1 MYMYAENLVKRKE
14 LKNMRQLQA
23 KLSAGILTA
32 VMILGMVFTMAP
44 MKADAAS
51 YPDELSIMAVDSSGN
66 PLKDVELVFEKDGE
80 IYDFGTTDANGKI
93 SKYSIINDTDMIFD
107 GGYGEY
113 LVKPVAESGY
123 CVEGEPFK
131 VDIEDANLS
140 FPKPYIAS
148 VNGNPYAGETVQLTL
163 KSASSEKPEITV
175 TEVTGAGAEV
185 ARAGGTAAIHVKGT
199 NLPDKFYYVMNLYD
213 EKGRLLAQCGE
224 KEATAAGTETERTFD
239 ATFPSVEDEKYQ
251 DAAYWEV
258 GVETVSN
265 PEDGYYT
272 TKKDKN
278 QQIQIV
284 KKQEPVNPNP
294 GEDKPVV
301 EKKVKSVALTKT
313 SYTYN
318 KKAHKPG
325 IVAKDDKGNKIP
337 SSAYTVTYSS
347 GCKSVGKYTAK
358 VTFKGDYKG
367 TYTRTYSVVPQGT
380 KLKSVKAGKKSFKA
394 TWKTQKTQTTGYQ
407 LTYSTDK
414 KFSKKVKTTTV
425 SKNGTVKKTVK
436 KLSKKKTYY
445 VKVRTYKT
453 VKSGKKTIK
462 LYSGWSAAKKVKTK

>member
-1 MYMYAENLVKRKE
+1 
-14 LKNMRQLQA
+14 
-23 KLSAGILTA
+23 
-32 VMILGMVFTMAP
+32 MVFTMAP
-44 MKADAAS
+44 MKADAAT
-51 YPDELSIMAVDSSGN
+51 YPDQLNIKVVDSSGN
-66 PLKDVELVFEKDGE
+66 PLADMELVFEKDGE
-80 IYDFGTTDANGKI
+80 IYDFDKTDANGEI
-93 SKYSIINDTDMIFD
+93 SKFSIINDTDILFD
-107 GGYGEY
+107 GGFGEY
-113 LVKPVAESGY
+113 LIKPVGESGY

-131 VDIEDANLS
+131 VDIKDANLS
-140 FPKPYIAS
+140 NPKPYIAS
-148 VNGNPYAGETVQLTL
+148 VYGKPYAGEMVQLTL
-163 KSASSEKPEITV
+163 KSASSEKPEVTV
-175 TEVTGAGAEV
+175 TEVTGGGAEV
-185 ARAGGTAAIHVKGT
+185 ARTGGTAAIHVKGT

-213 EKGRLLAQCGE
+213 EKGRILAQCSE
-224 KEATAAGTETERTFD
+224 KEAVAAGTETERTFD
-239 ATFPSVEDEKYQ
+239 AAFPSVEDEKYK

-272 TKKDKN
+272 TKKEKG
-278 QQIQIV
+278 QHIQIA
-284 KKQEPVNPNP
+284 KKSETVEPNP
-294 GEDKPVV
+294 GENPGGNTPAV

-325 IVAKDDKGNKIP
+325 VVAKDDQGNKIP
-337 SSAYTVTYSS
+337 ASDYTVKYSS
-347 GCKSVGKYTAK
+347 GCKNVGKYAVT
-358 VTFKGDYKG
+358 VTFKGEYKG
-367 TYTRTYSVVPQGT
+367 TYTRTYNVVPQGT

-394 TWKTQKTQTTGYQ
+394 TWKKQKTQTSGYQ
-407 LTYSTDK
+407 LAYSTSK
-414 KFSKKVKTTTV
+414 KFAKKVKTTTV

>member
-1 MYMYAENLVKRKE
+1 MK
-14 LKNMRQLQA
+14 QLQA

-44 MKADAAS
+44 MKADAAA
-51 YPDELSIMAVDSSGN
+51 YQDVLNVLAVDENGT
-66 PLKDVELVFEKDGE
+66 PLADVELVFEKDGMT
-80 IYDFGTTDANGKI
+80 YDLDTTDANGKI
-93 SKYSIINDTDMIFD
+93 SDFNIKNDTDVALD

-113 LVKPVAESGY
+113 IIKPAENSGY
-123 CVEGEPFK
+123 TAK
-131 VDIEDANLS
+131 DLYIVDIQEA
-140 FPKPYIAS
+140 PKSWGFPYIAS
-148 VNGNPYAGETVQLTL
+148 VNGKPYAGETVQLTL
-163 KSASSEKPEITV
+163 KSASSEKPEVTV
-175 TEVTGAGAEV
+175 TEVTGGGAEV
-185 ARAGGTAAIHVKGT
+185 ARTGGTAAIHVKGT

-213 EKGRLLAQCGE
+213 EKGRILAQCSE
-224 KEATAAGTETERTFD
+224 KEAVAAGTETERTFD
-239 ATFPSVEDEKYQ
+239 AAFPSVEDEKYK

-272 TKKDKN
+272 TKKEKG
-278 QQIQIV
+278 QHIQIA
-284 KKQEPVNPNP
+284 KKSETVEPNP
-294 GEDKPVV
+294 GENPGGNTPAV

-325 IVAKDDKGNKIP
+325 VVAKDDQGNKIP
-337 SSAYTVTYSS
+337 ASDYTVKYSS
-347 GCKSVGKYTAK
+347 GCKNVGKYAVT
-358 VTFKGDYKG
+358 VTFKGEYKG
-367 TYTRTYSVVPQGT
+367 TYTRTYNVVPQGT

-394 TWKTQKTQTTGYQ
+394 TWKKQKTQTSGYQ
-407 LTYSTDK
+407 LAYSTSK
-414 KFSKKVKTTTV
+414 KFAKKVKTTTV

>member
-1 MYMYAENLVKRKE
+1 MK
-14 LKNMRQLQA
+14 QLQA

-44 MKADAAS
+44 MKADAAT
-51 YPDELSIMAVDSSGN
+51 YPDQLNIKVVDSSGN
-66 PLKDVELVFEKDGE
+66 PLADMELVFEKDGE
-80 IYDFGTTDANGKI
+80 IYDFDKTDANGEI
-93 SKYSIINDTDMIFD
+93 SKFSIINDTDMLLD
-107 GGYGEY
+107 GGFGEY
-113 LVKPVAESGY
+113 LIKPVGESGY

-131 VDIEDANLS
+131 VDIKDANLS
-140 FPKPYIAS
+140 NPKPYIAS
-148 VNGNPYAGETVQLTL
+148 VNGKPYAGEMVQLTL
-163 KSASSEKPEITV
+163 KSASSEKPEVTV
-175 TEVTGAGAEV
+175 TEVTGGGAEV
-185 ARAGGTAAIHVKGT
+185 ARTGGTAAIHVKGT

-213 EKGRLLAQCGE
+213 EKGRILAQCSE
-224 KEATAAGTETERTFD
+224 KEAVAAGTETERTFD
-239 ATFPSVEDEKYQ
+239 AAFPSVEDEKYK

-272 TKKDKN
+272 TKKEKG
-278 QQIQIV
+278 QHIQIA
-284 KKQEPVNPNP
+284 KKSETVEPNP
-294 GEDKPVV
+294 GENPGGNTPAV

-325 IVAKDDKGNKIP
+325 VVAKDDQGNKIP
-337 SSAYTVTYSS
+337 ASDYTVKYSS
-347 GCKSVGKYTAK
+347 GCKNVGKYAVT
-358 VTFKGDYKG
+358 VTFKGEYKG
-367 TYTRTYSVVPQGT
+367 TYTRTYNVVPQGT

-394 TWKTQKTQTTGYQ
+394 TWKKQKTQTSGYQ
-407 LTYSTDK
+407 LAYSTSK
-414 KFSKKVKTTTV
+414 KFAKKVKTTTV

>member
-1 MYMYAENLVKRKE
+1 
-14 LKNMRQLQA
+14 MRELQA

-44 MKADAAS
+44 MKADAAT
-51 YPDELSIMAVDSSGN
+51 YQDVLNVLAVDENGT
-66 PLKDVELVFEKDGE
+66 PLAEVKLVFEKDGMT
-80 IYDFGTTDANGKI
+80 YDFGTTDANGKI
-93 SKYSIINDTDMIFD
+93 SGYSMINDAEIGLNGIF
-107 GGYGEY
+107 GEY
-113 LVKPVAESGY
+113 VIKPAANSKYTVVGKP
-123 CVEGEPFK
+123 CI
-131 VDIEDANLS
+131 VDIEKAPEAWG
-140 FPKPYIAS
+140 FPYIAS
-148 VNGNPYAGETVQLTL
+148 VYGKPYAGETVQLTL

-224 KEATAAGTETERTFD
+224 KEAAAAGTETERTFD

-272 TKKDKN
+272 TKKEKG
-278 QQIQIV
+278 QHIQIA
-284 KKQEPVNPNP
+284 KKSETVEPNP
-294 GEDKPVV
+294 GENPGENTPAV

-394 TWKTQKTQTTGYQ
+394 TWKKQKTQTTGYQ
-407 LTYSTDK
+407 LAYSTDK
-414 KFSKKVKTTTV
+414 KFSKKVKTATV

>member
-1 MYMYAENLVKRKE
+1 MK
-14 LKNMRQLQA
+14 QLQA

-44 MKADAAS
+44 MKADAAT
-51 YPDELSIMAVDSSGN
+51 YPDQLNIKVVDSSGN
-66 PLKDVELVFEKDGE
+66 PLADMELVFEKDGE
-80 IYDFGTTDANGKI
+80 IYDFDKTDANGEI
-93 SKYSIINDTDMIFD
+93 SKFSIINDTDILLD
-107 GGYGEY
+107 GGFGEY
-113 LVKPVAESGY
+113 LIKPVGESGY

-131 VDIEDANLS
+131 VDIKDANLS
-140 FPKPYIAS
+140 NPKPYIAS
-148 VNGNPYAGETVQLTL
+148 VNGKPYAGEMVQLTL
-163 KSASSEKPEITV
+163 KSASSEKPEVTV
-175 TEVTGAGAEV
+175 TEVTGGGAEV
-185 ARAGGTAAIHVKGT
+185 ARTGGTAAIHVKGT

-213 EKGRLLAQCGE
+213 EKGRILAQCSE
-224 KEATAAGTETERTFD
+224 KEAVAAGTETERTFD
-239 ATFPSVEDEKYQ
+239 AAFPSVEDEKYK

-272 TKKDKN
+272 TKKEKG
-278 QQIQIV
+278 QHIQIA
-284 KKQEPVNPNP
+284 KKSETVEPNP
-294 GEDKPVV
+294 GENPGGNTPAV

-325 IVAKDDKGNKIP
+325 VVAKDDQGNKIP
-337 SSAYTVTYSS
+337 ASDYTVKYSS
-347 GCKSVGKYTAK
+347 GCKNVGKYAVT
-358 VTFKGDYKG
+358 VTFKGEYKG
-367 TYTRTYSVVPQGT
+367 TYTRTYNVVPQGT

-394 TWKTQKTQTTGYQ
+394 TWKKQKTQTSGYQ
-407 LTYSTDK
+407 LAYSTSK
-414 KFSKKVKTTTV
+414 KFAKKVKTTTV

-453 VKSGKKTIK
+453 VKSGKKPSSCIPA
-462 LYSGWSAAKKVKTK
+462 GPQRRR

>member
-1 MYMYAENLVKRKE
+1 MK
-14 LKNMRQLQA
+14 QLQA

-44 MKADAAS
+44 MKADAAT
-51 YPDELSIMAVDSSGN
+51 YPDQLNIKVVDSSGN
-66 PLKDVELVFEKDGE
+66 PLADMELVFEKDGK
-80 IYDFGTTDANGKI
+80 IYDFDKTDVNGEI
-93 SKYSIINDTDMIFD
+93 SKFSIINDTDILFD
-107 GGYGEY
+107 GGFGEY
-113 LVKPVAESGY
+113 LIKPVGESGY

-131 VDIEDANLS
+131 VDIKEANLS
-140 FPKPYIAS
+140 NPKPYIAS
-148 VNGNPYAGETVQLTL
+148 VNGKPYAGETVQLTL
-163 KSASSEKPEITV
+163 KSASSEKPEVTV
-175 TEVTGAGAEV
+175 TEVTGGGAEV
-185 ARAGGTAAIHVKGT
+185 ARTGGTAAIHVKGT

-213 EKGRLLAQCGE
+213 EKGRILAQCSE
-224 KEATAAGTETERTFD
+224 KEAVAAGTETERTFD
-239 ATFPSVEDEKYQ
+239 AAFPSVEDEKYK

-272 TKKDKN
+272 TKKEEG
-278 QQIQIV
+278 QHIQIA
-284 KKQEPVNPNP
+284 KKSETVEPNP
-294 GEDKPVV
+294 GENPGGNTPAV

-325 IVAKDDKGNKIP
+325 VVAKDDQGNKIP
-337 SSAYTVTYSS
+337 ASDYTVKYSS
-347 GCKSVGKYTAK
+347 GCKNVGKYAVT
-358 VTFKGDYKG
+358 VTFKGEYKG
-367 TYTRTYSVVPQGT
+367 TYTRTYNVVPQGT

-394 TWKTQKTQTTGYQ
+394 TWKKQKTQTSGYQ
-407 LTYSTDK
+407 LAYSTSK
-414 KFSKKVKTTTV
+414 KFAKKVKTTTV

>member
-1 MYMYAENLVKRKE
+1 
-14 LKNMRQLQA
+14 
-23 KLSAGILTA
+23 
-32 VMILGMVFTMAP
+32 MVFTMAP
-44 MKADAAS
+44 MKADAAT
-51 YPDELSIMAVDSSGN
+51 YPDQLNIKVVDSSGN
-66 PLKDVELVFEKDGE
+66 PLADMELVFEKDGE
-80 IYDFGTTDANGKI
+80 IYDFDKTDANGEI
-93 SKYSIINDTDMIFD
+93 SKFSIINDTDILFD
-107 GGYGEY
+107 GGFGEY
-113 LVKPVAESGY
+113 LIKPVGESGY

-131 VDIEDANLS
+131 VDIKDANLS
-140 FPKPYIAS
+140 NPKPYIAS
-148 VNGNPYAGETVQLTL
+148 VNGKPYAGEMVQLTL
-163 KSASSEKPEITV
+163 KSASSEKPEVTV
-175 TEVTGAGAEV
+175 TEVTGGGAEV
-185 ARAGGTAAIHVKGT
+185 ARTGGTAAIHVKGT

-213 EKGRLLAQCGE
+213 EKGRILAQCSE
-224 KEATAAGTETERTFD
+224 KEAVAAGTETERTFD
-239 ATFPSVEDEKYQ
+239 AAFPSVEDEKYK

-272 TKKDKN
+272 TKKEKG
-278 QQIQIV
+278 QHIQIA
-284 KKQEPVNPNP
+284 KKSETVEPNP
-294 GEDKPVV
+294 GENPGGNTPAV

-325 IVAKDDKGNKIP
+325 VVAKDDQGNKIP
-337 SSAYTVTYSS
+337 ASDYTVKYSS
-347 GCKSVGKYTAK
+347 GCKNVGKYAVT
-358 VTFKGDYKG
+358 VTFKGEYKG
-367 TYTRTYSVVPQGT
+367 TYTRTYNVVPQGT

-394 TWKTQKTQTTGYQ
+394 TWKKQKTQTSGYQ
-407 LTYSTDK
+407 LAYSTSK
-414 KFSKKVKTTTV
+414 KFAKKVKTTTV

>member
-1 MYMYAENLVKRKE
+1 MKGTKKRRKG
-14 LKNMRQLQA
+14 KMKQLQA

-44 MKADAAS
+44 MKADAAA
-51 YPDELSIMAVDSSGN
+51 YQDVLNVLAVDENGT
-66 PLKDVELVFEKDGE
+66 PLADVELVFEKDGMT
-80 IYDFGTTDANGKI
+80 YDLDTTDANGKI
-93 SKYSIINDTDMIFD
+93 SDFNIKNDTDVALD

-113 LVKPVAESGY
+113 IIKPAENSGY
-123 CVEGEPFK
+123 TAK
-131 VDIEDANLS
+131 DLYIVDIQEA
-140 FPKPYIAS
+140 PKSWGFPYIAS
-148 VNGNPYAGETVQLTL
+148 VNGKPYAGETVQLTL
-163 KSASSEKPEITV
+163 KSASSEKPEVTV
-175 TEVTGAGAEV
+175 TEVTGGGAEV
-185 ARAGGTAAIHVKGT
+185 ARTGGTAAIHVKGT

-213 EKGRLLAQCGE
+213 EKGRILAQCSE
-224 KEATAAGTETERTFD
+224 KEAVAAGTETERTFD
-239 ATFPSVEDEKYQ
+239 AAFPSVEDEKYK

-272 TKKDKN
+272 TKKEKG
-278 QQIQIV
+278 QHIQIA
-284 KKQEPVNPNP
+284 KKSETVEPNP
-294 GEDKPVV
+294 GENPGGNTPAV

-325 IVAKDDKGNKIP
+325 VVAKDDQGNKIP
-337 SSAYTVTYSS
+337 ASDYTVKYSS
-347 GCKSVGKYTAK
+347 RCKNVGKYAVT
-358 VTFKGDYKG
+358 VTFKGEYKG
-367 TYTRTYSVVPQGT
+367 TYTRTYNVVPQGT

-394 TWKTQKTQTTGYQ
+394 TWKKQKTQTSGYQ
-407 LTYSTDK
+407 LAYSTSK
-414 KFSKKVKTTTV
+414 KFAKKVKTTTV